1 MRLCRTAVSFYTK
14 EQINNYRKD
23 LTGMKIF
30 KVIIIMAA
38 IIMATGIGVYLCSQA
53 KETEKTET
61 AVMI

>member
-1 MRLCRTAVSFYTK
+1 MYV
-14 EQINNYRKD
+14 INNYRKD

-38 IIMATGIGVYLCSQA
+38 IIMATGIGAYLCSQA

>member
-1 MRLCRTAVSFYTK
+1 MYV
-14 EQINNYRKD
+14 INYYRKD